1 MNREK
6 FAENISHQDC
16 MILQGELLYPLLSE
30 IIEYT
35 PAFSNFKH
43 HLPELSPTNSI
54 ETLRKIPLLT
64 KTELLQN
71 SEPYLRGNID
81 EKLYEAKTGGTL
93 LGEQLTVLRLRSE
106 YEIENEHVAKSWE
119 RIGVTLGV
127 DKGVVL
133 SSRVA
138 AKSENGFS
146 YIDDKKVLWL
156 ACNVNSEEHW
166 NQILDSIQEYKPK
179 YIRGYGSLISEYFR
193 QLKRNHLSMPSSI
206 IGVVYSSDP
215 MGAKEIQ
222 FIRQN
227 FCENIISLYG
237 QTERVT
243 MGVTCEKS
251 DRFHLFPSYGFTELI
266 REDGTVI
273 DAPGEIGEIVG
284 TSLFPRAMSLL
295 RYHTGDLA
303 CWAEL
308 GTCECGRQM
317 PTLEKIVSRKDILHR
332 KTGASTTLGRLVS
345 YHELMQSLPIGT
357 GIQFR
362 QEKPGFLHAYI
373 QSLIEDTSV
382 FTEILNLL
390 SDDFYMSF
398 EFVEKP
404 ILRPNGKR
412 TLIV

>member
-6 FAENISHQDC
+6 FTENISHKDC
-16 MILQGELLYPLLSE
+16 IILQGEILYPLLSE
-30 IIEYT
+30 IIEHT
-35 PAFSNFKH
+35 PAFSSFKEF
-43 HLPELSPTNSI
+43 LSDLSPFNSI
-54 ETLRKIPLLT
+54 ETLRKMPLLT
-64 KTELLQN
+64 KNEILQN
-71 SEPYLRGNID
+71 SEPYLRNNID

-93 LGEQLTVLRLRSE
+93 PEEQLTVLRLKSE

-119 RIGVTLGV
+119 RIGITLGV

-133 SSRVA
+133 SSRVPS
-138 AKSENGFS
+138 KSENGFS
-146 YIDDKKVLWL
+146 YIDRNNMLWL

-166 NQILDSIQEYKPK
+166 SQILTSIQEYNPK
-179 YIRGYGSLISEYFR
+179 YIRGYGSLVLEYFR
-193 QLKRNHLSMPSSI
+193 QLKQNHLNMPSSI
-206 IGVVYSSDP
+206 TGVAYSSDP
-215 MGAKEIQ
+215 MGPKEIQ

-251 DRFHLFPSYGFTELI
+251 DSFHLFPNYGFTELV

-284 TSLFPRAMSLL
+284 TSLFPRAMSFL
-295 RYHTGDLA
+295 RYRTGDLA
-303 CWAEL
+303 CWSEP
-308 GTCECGRQM
+308 GICECGRQM

-332 KTGASTTLGRLVS
+332 KSGASTTLGRLTS
-345 YHELMQSLPIGT
+345 YHELMQSLPVGT

-373 QSLIEDTSV
+373 QSLVEDDSV

-390 SDDFYMSF
+390 SDDFHISF

>member
-6 FAENISHQDC
+6 IVENLSRKDC
-16 MILQGELLYPLLSE
+16 MVLQGELLYPLLSD
-30 IIEYT
+30 IIEHT
-35 PAFSNFKH
+35 PAYSDFKH
-43 HLPELSPTNSI
+43 MLTSLDSTTSI
-54 ETLRKIPLLT
+54 ETLRQFPLLT
-64 KTELLQN
+64 KNELLQN
-71 SEPYLRGNID
+71 PEPYIRTNLD

-93 LGEQLTVLRLRSE
+93 LEEQLTVLRLRSE

-119 RIGVTLGV
+119 RIGITLGV

-146 YIDDKKVLWL
+146 YIDRNNMLWL

-166 NQILDSIQEYKPK
+166 GQILSSIQEYEPK
-179 YIRGYGSLISEYFR
+179 YIRGYGSLVLEYFR

-206 IGVVYSSDP
+206 AGVAYSSDP
-215 MGAKEIQ
+215 MGPKEIQ

-251 DRFHLFPSYGFTELI
+251 DRFHLFPNYGFTELI
-266 REDGTVI
+266 REDDTVI

-295 RYHTGDLA
+295 RYRTGDLA
-303 CWAEL
+303 CWAEP

-332 KTGASTTLGRLVS
+332 KSGASTTLGRLAP

-373 QSLIEDTSV
+373 QSLVEDTSV
-382 FTEILNLL
+382 FTEIINLL
-390 SDDFYMSF
+390 SDDFHVSF
-398 EFVEKP
+398 EFVQKP